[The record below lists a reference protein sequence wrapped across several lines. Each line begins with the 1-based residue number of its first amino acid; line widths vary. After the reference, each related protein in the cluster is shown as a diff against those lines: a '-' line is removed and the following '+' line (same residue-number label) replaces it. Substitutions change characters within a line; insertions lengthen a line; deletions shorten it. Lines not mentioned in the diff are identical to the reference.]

1 MAIQEYLLV
10 GNENTVLSKLIF
22 KTRGRNLDIKKHK
35 KWKDEDDIC
44 VGCRSR
50 KECEQELIDCP
61 GFKSQNKE
69 SQEDLSYSLVFGNN
83 LTNMYKL
90 AKILQN
96 RLKVRKKILD
106 EPP

>member
-10 GNENTVLSKLIF
+10 GNENTVLSQLIF

-35 KWKDEDDIC
+35 KWKYEDDIC

-69 SQEDLSYSLVFGNN
+69 SQEDLSYSVVFGIF
-83 LTNMYKL
+83 LTEMFKL
-90 AKILQN
+90 A
-96 RLKVRKKILD
+96 
-106 EPP
+106 

>member
-1 MAIQEYLLV
+1 M
-10 GNENTVLSKLIF
+10 
-22 KTRGRNLDIKKHK
+22 
-35 KWKDEDDIC
+35 
-44 VGCRSR
+44 GCQSR

-69 SQEDLSYSLVFGNN
+69 SQEDLPYIVVFGNN
-83 LTNMYKL
+83 LTEMFKL

-96 RLKVRKKILD
+96 RLKVRNNILD